1 MGSSNSKSKTKQTPI
16 KKGGEITPI
25 DRATL
30 DLKISRDKLSKYRK
44 KLALDSD
51 KLATRAKALHA
62 EGKTKNALQLMRLRK
77 YKLAEADR
85 VEEQLLTVL
94 QMVDKIS
101 EKQNEA
107 EVILAM
113 KSGKNALQM
122 MHDKMGID
130 NVLDLMDDIRDQNET
145 EQRINEVLGQEG
157 LMVMEEL
164 GEEDILAELEQ
175 LEEEVRQEKGQ
186 QQQKKEEDVVLPT
199 VPQKPLP
206 SVQQQST
213 TSVSNDETKVAV
225 AS

>member
-1 MGSSNSKSKTKQTPI
+1 
-16 KKGGEITPI
+16 
-25 DRATL
+25 
-30 DLKISRDKLSKYRK
+30 
-44 KLALDSD
+44 
-51 KLATRAKALHA
+51 
-62 EGKTKNALQLMRLRK
+62 
-77 YKLAEADR
+77 
-85 VEEQLLTVL
+85 
-94 QMVDKIS
+94 
-101 EKQNEA
+101 
-107 EVILAM
+107 M

-164 GEEDILAELEQ
+164 GEEDILAELKQ
-175 LEEEVRQEKGQ
+175 LEEEVRQEEEQ
-186 QQQKKEEDVVLPT
+186 QQQKKEGDMVLPN

-206 SVQQQST
+206 SVQEKST

>member
-1 MGSSNSKSKTKQTPI
+1 MGSSSSKSKTKQPI
-16 KKGGEITPI
+16 KRGGEITPI

-94 QMVDKIS
+94 QVVDKIS
-101 EKQNEA
+101 EKQNEQ
-107 EVILAM
+107 EVIQAM

-175 LEEEVRQEKGQ
+175 LEEEVRQEEE
-186 QQQKKEEDVVLPT
+186 QQQKKTEGDMVLPN
-199 VPQKPLP
+199 VPEKPLP
-206 SVQQQST
+206 LQQQST
-213 TSVSNDETKVAV
+213 TSVSNNETKVAV

>member
-1 MGSSNSKSKTKQTPI
+1 
-16 KKGGEITPI
+16 
-25 DRATL
+25 
-30 DLKISRDKLSKYRK
+30 
-44 KLALDSD
+44 
-51 KLATRAKALHA
+51 
-62 EGKTKNALQLMRLRK
+62 
-77 YKLAEADR
+77 
-85 VEEQLLTVL
+85 
-94 QMVDKIS
+94 
-101 EKQNEA
+101 
-107 EVILAM
+107 M

-175 LEEEVRQEKGQ
+175 LEAEVRQEEE
-186 QQQKKEEDVVLPT
+186 QQKKKEGDVVLPN
-199 VPQKPLP
+199 VPQRPLP

-213 TSVSNDETKVAV
+213 TSVSLNDETKVAV